1 MAELKTFD
9 DQLKDLYHFF
19 VSAERNNEEVTYD
32 QIQERLVDRSYNTLV
47 WYANNFWSWFLEKK
61 KERRGR
67 YKVFICHDLVGYP
80 EEFFLAAH
88 MNRRGKYFYHFG
100 RALDASRERAEARKQ
115 AKEQAG
121 QLQTDQPD
129 PSVPPTE
136 AEQEFPEELHI
147 ADNEAEDIEGDGFS
161 DIVTH
166 TGNTFPPEDTITAVV
181 PSNLQAITI
190 RERIRDMLDFS
201 RKNREAIDQLRL
213 AIEAL
218 TRTVAQ
224 ERDQLRDEII
234 DELQTR
240 LQTELKKVQENL
252 LKHSQQI
259 PSSPA
264 ALAQPS
270 SDIVIQ
276 IQAVQQ
282 ALVREQQQ
290 LREEIARTKETLTE
304 EVRQSRTPPDFSP
317 IYAGLT
323 TLTNQIDHMEQ
334 ALTEA
339 LKQIPASPDLA
350 PIRAELENNFERL
363 QHLLPTGPQQVQST
377 PELSQVAA
385 NITAIQQQLSNLTVQ
400 VDQLTQQTS
409 VSLDGQTGPI
419 EASIQRASD
428 KAKETIDTLKS
439 VYLAWLKGL
448 EQHIQTTQQSHDA
461 TDKYL
466 QTVRAYISPDE
477 PDEQKP
483 SDGDA
488 APE

>member
-1 MAELKTFD
+1 MAALKTFD

-80 EEFFLAAH
+80 EEFFIAAH

-100 RALDASRERAEARKQ
+100 RALDASRERAEARKR
-115 AKEQAG
+115 AKDQAG

-129 PSVPPTE
+129 PSVPPKE

-161 DIVTH
+161 DIMIH
-166 TGNTFPPEDTITAVV
+166 TGNTFPPEDTITTVV
-181 PSNLQAITI
+181 LSNPQAITI

-201 RKNREAIDQLRL
+201 RKNREAIDQLRQ

-218 TRTVAQ
+218 TRTIAQ
-224 ERDQLRDEII
+224 ERDQLRGEII

-240 LQTELKKVQENL
+240 LQTELKALQENL
-252 LKHSQQI
+252 LEHIQQI

-270 SDIVIQ
+270 SDTVIQ
-276 IQAVQQ
+276 IQTVQQ

-290 LREEIARTKETLTE
+290 LREEIVRTKETLTE

-323 TLTNQIDHMEQ
+323 TLTNQIDHIEQ
-334 ALTEA
+334 ALTDA
-339 LKQIPASPDLA
+339 LKQLPTSPDLS

-363 QHLLPTGPQQVQST
+363 QHLLPTGSQQVQST

-385 NITAIQQQLSNLTVQ
+385 NITMIQQQLSNLTVQ
-400 VDQLTQQTS
+400 VGQLAQQAP
-409 VSLDGQTGPI
+409 VSLNSQAGSIDD
-419 EASIQRASD
+419 SIQKASD
-428 KAKETIDTLKS
+428 RAKDAIDTLKD
-439 VYLAWLKGL
+439 VYLKWLDGL
-448 EQHIQTTQQSHDA
+448 NQQ
-461 TDKYL
+461 L
-466 QTVRAYISPDE
+466 QTAHDETGRHFQTIRAYISPGKPDE
-477 PDEQKP
+477 PKR
-483 SDGDA
+483 SNGNA
-488 APE
+488 VPE